1 MINDYEKQ
9 NNGKKVNIR
18 EDKSQKRTTR
28 ILNKKTNRKNQTK
41 KKMKGK
47 RRIQKRSNNLGY

>member
-28 ILNKKTNRKNQTK
+28 ILNKKTNRKN
-41 KKMKGK
+41 
-47 RRIQKRSNNLGY
+47 